1 MHRVIEKYCSPEW
14 ISFLKF
20 HSKEIEIGP
29 KETIFKI
36 GDPTKGVYLL
46 VEGKVKVLTAGVED
60 QTRIIRLASN
70 GDIIGHRGFGGNW
83 TYPILCE
90 TLTPCKL
97 IFMPIEVFNQ
107 VVKSNPELGF
117 YMMMFFA
124 EELRES
130 ERFTI
135 PQPVK
140 SKVAYVLYKNFLAF
154 GAERTDGG
162 KLNYSL
168 SRTDIANFAGTT
180 YESVIRTL
188 ADLNKENIIRTE
200 GKSIVI
206 TNLPDLKKLF
216 ETR

>member
-1 MHRVIEKYCSPEW
+1 MHRIIEKYCSAEW

-20 HSKEIEIGP
+20 HSSEIHLGAKEQ
-29 KETIFKI
+29 IFKI

-46 VEGKVKVLTAGVED
+46 IDGKVKVLTAGVE
-60 QTRIIRLASN
+60 QNRIIRLASN

-83 TYPILCE
+83 TYPILAE

-117 YMMMFFA
+117 FMMMFFA

-140 SKVAYVLYKNFLAF
+140 CKIAYVIYKNFLAF
-154 GAERTDGG
+154 GGENEHGG
-162 KLNYSL
+162 KLNYTL
-168 SRTDIANFAGTT
+168 SRTEIANYAGTT
-180 YESVIRTL
+180 YESVIRAL
-188 ADLNKENIIRTE
+188 AELNKEKIIKLE
-200 GKSIVI
+200 GKSISI
-206 TNLPDLKKLF
+206 LNLNGLRTLF